1 MKKIIVAA
9 LVVMG
14 VVGTAHA
21 EGNAKAGQNLATS
34 KGCVGCHG
42 MDGNSMIPGNPKLA
56 GQGAGYLAK
65 QMADFKANTRKG
77 TVMNG
82 MSAGLSD
89 QNMADIAA
97 YFAGQTI
104 KVGSGNKDL
113 VKAGEKLY
121 RGGDKENGVSAC
133 IACHGPTGAGMP
145 SAKFPALGGQHAAYI
160 AKELESFR
168 TGKRSNDTGKMMQD
182 IAAKMSEAQM
192 KAVSEYI
199 AGLYA
204 N

>member
-14 VVGTAHA
+14 VVGAAHA
-21 EGNAKAGQNLATS
+21 EGNAQAGQGLAAS

-56 GQGAGYLAK
+56 GQGAGYLQK
-65 QMADFKANTRKG
+65 QLADFKAGTRKG
-77 TVMNG
+77 TVMGG
-82 MSAGLSD
+82 MVAALNEQD
-89 QNMADIAA
+89 MADLSA
-97 YFAGQTI
+97 YFASQTI

-113 VKAGEKLY
+113 VPQGEKIY

-133 IACHGPTGAGMP
+133 IACHGPTGSGNPA
-145 SAKFPALGGQHAAYI
+145 AKFPALGSQHAAYVETALI
-160 AKELESFR
+160 EFR
-168 TGKRSNDTGKMMQD
+168 NGKRSNDTGKMMQD
-182 IAAKMSEAQM
+182 IAAKMTDAQI

-199 AGLYA
+199 AGLY
-204 N
+204 

>member
-1 MKKIIVAA
+1 MKKIIVAT

-14 VVGTAHA
+14 LMGTAHA

-56 GQGAGYLAK
+56 GQGAGYTIK
-65 QMADFKANTRKG
+65 QLADFKSGKRKSV
-77 TVMNG
+77 VMNG
-82 MSAGLSD
+82 QAKGLSD
-89 QNMADIAA
+89 QNMADLAA
-97 YFAGQTI
+97 YFASKTV

-113 VKAGEKLY
+113 VQAGEKIY

-133 IACHGPTGAGMP
+133 IACHGPTGSGIP
-145 SAKFPALGGQHAAYI
+145 SAKFPALGGQHAAYVEH
-160 AKELESFR
+160 ELEAFR
-168 TGKRSNDTGKMMQD
+168 NGKRNNDAGKMMQD
-182 IAAKMSEAQM
+182 IAAKMSDAQI
-192 KAVSEYI
+192 KAVSQYI

>member
-21 EGNAKAGQNLATS
+21 EGNAQAGQNLATS
-34 KGCVGCHG
+34 KACVGCHG

-56 GQGAGYLAK
+56 GQGEAYLIK
-65 QMADFKANTRKG
+65 QLEDFKTNKRKDP
-77 TVMNG
+77 VMNG
-82 MSAGLSD
+82 QASGLSE
-89 QNMADIAA
+89 QNMADLAA
-97 YFAGQTI
+97 YFASKTV

-113 VKAGEKLY
+113 VKQGEALY

-145 SAKFPALGGQHAAYI
+145 SAKFPALGGQHAAYVE
-160 AKELESFR
+160 KSLNDFR
-168 TGKRSNDTGKMMQD
+168 SLKRTNDTGKMMQD
-182 IAAKMSEAQM
+182 IAAKMSDAQI
-192 KAVSEYI
+192 KAVAQYI